1 MSEGDAEA
9 STANNQNENEFPITT
24 IMVVVFILMI
34 CTVLLL
40 LYFFYKY
47 LIYVVI
53 GLFAI
58 ASVSG
63 TFECLSA
70 LISFVNCGKLHLEL
84 KRMLFSY
91 NYHYLQKQKG
101 VCSYLVVEVTYC
113 NAFWFHLIEKTYV
126 DFIPKYDL
134 DISELSCL
142 ALKNMLK

>member
-1 MSEGDAEA
+1 MSEEDAEA
-9 STANNQNENEFPITT
+9 SVANNQNDNEFPITT

-70 LISFVNCGKLHLEL
+70 LMSFVNFGKLYFEL
-84 KRMLFSY
+84 KRKLFPTVIIIY
-91 NYHYLQKQKG
+91 KLKKEYILTWQYKQP
-101 VCSYLVVEVTYC
+101 V
-113 NAFWFHLIEKTYV
+113 I
-126 DFIPKYDL
+126 
-134 DISELSCL
+134 LSGFT
-142 ALKNMLK
+142 